1 MNLLISLQKY
11 AEQPLTTQLLLGLL
25 KDYQRPYDKID
36 ELEAKGYIVQ
46 LRKGLYLQGDA
57 LATPQPEPFLIANHL
72 YGPSYVSLDSA
83 LSHYGFIPE
92 RVFDTTSVT
101 SKLSKKITTP
111 AGKYSYLHLPLPYYS
126 FGIQPLHLT
135 NKQAILIASPEKAL
149 CDKIISTAG
158 LQLRSEKQTKAFL
171 MDDLRIE
178 RDSLKQLNVEAIRSW
193 IPDCPK
199 KNSIEN
205 LIKTVEVL

>member
-1 MNLLISLQKY
+1 
-11 AEQPLTTQLLLGLL
+11 
-25 KDYQRPYDKID
+25 
-36 ELEAKGYIVQ
+36 
-46 LRKGLYLQGDA
+46 
-57 LATPQPEPFLIANHL
+57 
-72 YGPSYVSLDSA
+72 
-83 LSHYGFIPE
+83 
-92 RVFDTTSVT
+92 
-101 SKLSKKITTP
+101 
-111 AGKYSYLHLPLPYYS
+111 
-126 FGIQPLHLT
+126 LT